1 MKLKKSTRN
10 VILVTIAIILLIA
23 IAVGAY
29 TVAERLYPNAILNL
43 RREFLYLGISAELTE
58 MTEDSETKSLEELL
72 SDSRTKLDNSL
83 ILVSSE
89 HPISDSLSFNTISE
103 YKDSEAFF
111 DSSAHSAFEALSTY
125 ISQEYEEKLF
135 ITSAYR
141 TREEQ
146 QELFDQQGSDTAQR
160 PGESEHETGLALDV
174 AVKGFGGASF
184 LKTDVGKYIN
194 LSCWQYGFIIRYPDG
209 KTDITGISY
218 EPWHLRYVG
227 APHAEFIEKNRL
239 TLEEYLDM
247 LESGK
252 LYTIDGIDGYA
263 VIRTNDIDKIT
274 VPDEY
279 SSLTVSPD
287 NCGNYIL
294 TFTIE

>member
-23 IAVGAY
+23 IAIGAF
-29 TVAERLYPNAILNL
+29 TVAERLYPSAILNL

-58 MTEDSETKSLEELL
+58 ITEDSETKSLEELL
-72 SDSRTKLDNSL
+72 SDSRTELENSL

-89 HPISDSLSFNTISE
+89 HPISELSFDSVTE
-103 YKDSEAFF
+103 YKDSEVFF
-111 DSSAHSAFEALSTY
+111 DSSAHSAYEKLSAY
-125 ISQEYEEKLF
+125 VLEEYEEKLY
-135 ITSAYR
+135 ILSAYR

-174 AVKGFGGASF
+174 AVQGFGGASF

-194 LSCWQYGFIIRYPDG
+194 LSCWRYGFIIRYPDG

-247 LESGK
+247 LENGK